1 VKTKDNLADLASKYL
16 GYTCN
21 HGNLSV
27 FGRRV
32 GWDGHAWNG
41 SFIDV
46 IFLDNGLQL
55 PVSHTHTVAALGH
68 YLAWG
73 HTVKTPRRGDLVFYS
88 FGVDPMGAPHIGVVS
103 DVAHWKQHR
112 RFSAIEANVATPNLR
127 APQDPNGVYERIRH
141 KYDVLVFV
149 RPDPIPLSTLNNV
162 ESEQRS
168 DLKSKLPLVRVGE
181 IRTCVTPAAAARSP
195 KIARSVELIQVELS
209 RADVAGLEQADRGV
223 FDSKTRSA
231 LAKFQRERMGLVN
244 ATGDPT
250 LSTLKYLGSYDTPGI
265 PSSFDSAE

>member
-1 VKTKDNLADLASKYL
+1 
-16 GYTCN
+16 
-21 HGNLSV
+21 
-27 FGRRV
+27 
-32 GWDGHAWNG
+32 
-41 SFIDV
+41 
-46 IFLDNGLQL
+46 
-55 PVSHTHTVAALGH
+55 
-68 YLAWG
+68 
-73 HTVKTPRRGDLVFYS
+73 
-88 FGVDPMGAPHIGVVS
+88 
-103 DVAHWKQHR
+103 
-112 RFSAIEANVATPNLR
+112 
-127 APQDPNGVYERIRH
+127 VYERIRH

-149 RPDPIPLSTLNNV
+149 RPDLISLSTLNNV

-181 IRTCVTPAAAARSP
+181 IRTCTTPAAAAKSP

-265 PSSFDSAE
+265 PNSFDSAE

>member
-16 GYTCN
+16 GYTCG
-21 HGNLSV
+21 HGNISV

-46 IFLDNGLQL
+46 IFLDDGLKL

-73 HTVKTPRRGDLVFYS
+73 QTVKTPKRGDIVFYS
-88 FGVDPMGAPHIGVVS
+88 FGVDPMGAPHIGIVS
-103 DVAHWKQHR
+103 DVAHWKEHR

-149 RPDPIPLSTLNNV
+149 RPDLQRLSTLDNV
-162 ESEQRS
+162 ESEQRQK
-168 DLKSKLPLVRVGE
+168 LKLPLVRVGE
-181 IRTCVTPAAAARSP
+181 IRTCTTPAAAAKSP

-209 RADVAGLEQADRGV
+209 RADVAGLQQADRGV
-223 FDSKTRSA
+223 FDAKTRSA

-265 PSSFDSAE
+265 QKSFDSAE

>member
-1 VKTKDNLADLASKYL
+1 MKTKDNLADLASKYL
-16 GYTCN
+16 GYTCG
-21 HGNLSV
+21 HGNISV

-46 IFLDNGLQL
+46 IFLDEGLKL

-73 HTVKTPRRGDLVFYS
+73 QTVSTPRRGDLVFYS
-88 FGVDPMGAPHIGVVS
+88 FGIEPMGAPHIGIVS

-112 RFSAIEANVATPNLR
+112 RFSAIEANVPTPNLR

-149 RPDPIPLSTLNNV
+149 RPDPIPLSTLKNV
-162 ESEQRS
+162 ESEMRR
-168 DLKSKLPLVRVGE
+168 KLPLVRVGE

-223 FDSKTRSA
+223 FDAKTRSA